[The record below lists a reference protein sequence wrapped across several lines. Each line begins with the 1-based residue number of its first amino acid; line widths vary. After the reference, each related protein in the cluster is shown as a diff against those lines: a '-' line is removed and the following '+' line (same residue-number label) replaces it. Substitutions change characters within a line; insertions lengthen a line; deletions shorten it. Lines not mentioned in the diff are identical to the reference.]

1 MSEQVQTAERTPT
14 AGETAAN
21 ARRRGQAIAG
31 AAAGAAVVAV
41 LVAVFVGIQLS
52 GNDDKPAASGA
63 PASAPAAAQGTP
75 DAIEP
80 SAAAP
85 TEPPAAAPQ
94 QPVKADPALQ
104 KPPALQPGG
113 GAKLTKLVIK
123 PLIKG
128 KGPTVKAGQTLTVN
142 YLLGSFADGK
152 KIESSWDSGQPVQF
166 PIGVGQLIKG
176 WDQGLP
182 GQTVGSRVQLDV
194 PAALAYGPDKGDLR
208 FIVDILAAQ

>member
-14 AGETAAN
+14 ASETAAN
-21 ARRRGQAIAG
+21 SRRRGQAIAG

-52 GNDDKPAASGA
+52 GDDKPAASSA
-63 PASAPAAAQGTP
+63 PASAPAAVAPTP
-75 DAIEP
+75 DAVEP
-80 SAAAP
+80 SAAAA
-85 TEPPAAAPQ
+85 TEPPAAQGPS
-94 QPVKADPALQ
+94 PVKADPALQ
-104 KPPALQPGG
+104 KPPTLKAGG
-113 GAKLTKLVIK
+113 STKLTKLVIK

-128 KGPTVKAGQTLTVN
+128 KGPKVKSGQTLTVN
-142 YLLGSFADGK
+142 YLLGNYTDGK

-166 PIGVGQLIKG
+166 PVGVGQLIKG

-194 PAALAYGPDKGDLR
+194 PEALAYPGKGDLR
-208 FIVDILAAQ
+208 FIIDILAAQ

>member
-52 GNDDKPAASGA
+52 GDDKPAASSA
-63 PASAPAAAQGTP
+63 PAASAPAAAAP

-85 TEPPAAAPQ
+85 SQPPAQAP
-94 QPVKADPALQ
+94 PANVDPALQ
-104 KPPALQPGG
+104 KPPVLKAGG
-113 GAKLTKLVIK
+113 SGKLTKLVIK

-128 KGPTVKAGQTLTVN
+128 TGPKVKTGQTLTVN
-142 YLLGSFADGK
+142 YVLGKYADGK

-182 GQTVGSRVQLDV
+182 GQTVGSRLQLDV
-194 PAALAYGPDKGDLR
+194 PAALAYGAAQGDLR
-208 FIVDILAAQ
+208 FVVDILAAQ

>member
-14 AGETAAN
+14 AGESAAN

-63 PASAPAAAQGTP
+63 AASAPAAAGATP

-85 TEPPAAAPQ
+85 TSPPAAPQ

-104 KPPALQPGG
+104 KPPTLKPGG

>member
-41 LVAVFVGIQLS
+41 LVAVFVGVQLS
-52 GNDDKPAASGA
+52 GNDQPAASSA
-63 PASAPAAAQGTP
+63 PASAPAAEATP

-85 TEPPAAAPQ
+85 TEPPPAQAPSS
-94 QPVKADPALQ
+94 VKIDPALQ
-104 KPPALQPGG
+104 KPPTLTPGG
-113 GAKLTKLVIK
+113 AAKVTKLVVK

-128 KGPTVKAGQTLTVN
+128 KGPKVKTGQTLTVN

-194 PAALAYGPDKGDLR
+194 PEALAYPGKGDLR
-208 FIVDILAAQ
+208 FIVDILAAK